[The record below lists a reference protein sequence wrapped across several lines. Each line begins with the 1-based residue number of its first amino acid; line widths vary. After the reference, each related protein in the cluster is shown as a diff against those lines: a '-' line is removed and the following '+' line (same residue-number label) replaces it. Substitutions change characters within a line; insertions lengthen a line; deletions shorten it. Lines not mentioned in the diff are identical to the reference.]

1 MNTNPLSGTG
11 KVFKFSLKQT
21 ISAKGWLVSTV
32 LIAAL
37 LLIGIPLILWAASS
51 AANDEEEP
59 DPNKATLKTVYVVDE
74 TEGTVDYSI
83 LKEGQEGD
91 YAALTYTAFDTTDAA
106 IAEADKKESTV
117 ILHITKPDNRYLVT
131 VILPDESSLSRSDAS
146 AFAGFVEG
154 QFPNILMAK
163 AELTQEGVM
172 LLKMP
177 VSSETMS
184 LSKDSGEDSEEE
196 SISEKLLGFFVPFM
210 TIMLL
215 YMMVL
220 LYGQSVANSVMLE
233 KNSKLIESIL
243 TAVNPV
249 ALMTGKLLAGA
260 FAAILQLMIWL
271 GCLLGG
277 IFGGAVFAMRMVP
290 DTTNSTVG
298 TVNMIMESDMNIS
311 FVGLALGL
319 LVIALGFVLYLSL
332 SCLSG
337 SLASKQEDLNKTNVV
352 FVLVLVGSFFI
363 CVGSGIANMG
373 EQSDGSFSIISDA
386 GWMRIFPFT
395 AILVA
400 PSDMLMGKLSGGMI
414 AGCFAALIASVALF
428 VVIAARVYKLM
439 VFYRGNPP
447 TPKALL
453 AMLKDAKNEK
463 KAS

>member
-21 ISAKGWLVSTV
+21 ISAKGWLVSTI

-51 AANDEEEP
+51 AANKDEED

-74 TEGTVDYSI
+74 TEGAVDYNI
-83 LKEGQEGD
+83 LKEGQEGE
-91 YAALTYTAFDTTDAA
+91 YGALTYTAFDSTDAA
-106 IAEADKKESTV
+106 IAEADKKEGTI

-131 VILPDESSLSRSDAS
+131 VVLPDESDLSRSNAS
-146 AFAGFVEG
+146 SFAGFVES
-154 QFPNILMAK
+154 QFSNILVAK
-163 AELTQEGVM
+163 AELTPEGVM

-177 VSSETMS
+177 VSAEAMS
-184 LSKDSGEDSEEE
+184 LSKDSGEESEEKSLTE
-196 SISEKLLGFFVPFM
+196 ELLGFLVPFL

-249 ALMTGKLLAGA
+249 ALMTGKLFAGA

-277 IFGGAVFAMRMVP
+277 IFGGAMFAMRMVP
-290 DTTNSTVG
+290 DNTNSTVN

-311 FVGLALGL
+311 IVGLILGL

-352 FVLVLVGSFFI
+352 FVLVLVASFFI
-363 CVGSGIANMG
+363 CIGGGMANMG
-373 EQSDGSFSIISDA
+373 EQSNGSISMISDA

-400 PSDMLMGKLSGGMI
+400 PSDMLMGKMSAGMI
-414 AGCFAALIASVALF
+414 AGCFAALIVSVALF
-428 VVIAARVYKLM
+428 VVIAARVYKLL

-463 KAS
+463 KA